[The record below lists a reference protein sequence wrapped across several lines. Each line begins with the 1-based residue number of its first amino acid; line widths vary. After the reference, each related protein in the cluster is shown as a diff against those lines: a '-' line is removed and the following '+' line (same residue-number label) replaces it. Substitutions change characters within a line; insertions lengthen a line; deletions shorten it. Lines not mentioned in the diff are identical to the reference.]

1 MVHYIEDYELEN
13 ETWVFMEWLPSTLYR
28 FYKDFG
34 VPPYENFVIFA
45 KQIVEG
51 LLYLHNEA
59 HMLHRDLKC
68 SNIMLDSKFTVKLSD
83 FGCSK
88 GFLSTI
94 SLAAYEKSQGKS
106 FKGSAF
112 WLAPQAIK

>member
-1 MVHYIEDYELEN
+1 MEL
-13 ETWVFMEWLPSTLYR
+13 LPSTLYR

-51 LLYLHNEA
+51 LQYLHKA
-59 HMLHRDLKC
+59 KIVHKDIKC
-68 SNIMLDSKFTVKLSD
+68 SNIMLDSKCTVKLSD

-88 GFLSTI
+88 GF
-94 SLAAYEKSQGKS
+94 
-106 FKGSAF
+106 
-112 WLAPQAIK
+112 